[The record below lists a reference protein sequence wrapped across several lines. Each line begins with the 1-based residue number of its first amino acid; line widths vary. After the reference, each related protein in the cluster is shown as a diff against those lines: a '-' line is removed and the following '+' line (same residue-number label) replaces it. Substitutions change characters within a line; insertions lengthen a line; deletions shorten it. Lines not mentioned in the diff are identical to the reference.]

1 MAPERLLQE
10 HCDHRVDVYSLGCV
24 LHEALTGAKPFPV
37 QGSAAK
43 MYAHVH
49 TPPPRPSAAVPELP
63 AGLDAVVA
71 TALAKDPDARYATV
85 SELSAAAKA
94 CLAVPSL
101 PRAAEPRLVE
111 PTRTTEAPTSTAAT
125 RPVPPPLAETAHAPA
140 EADRH
145 QPAPV
150 TRRWGPLIAVG
161 AVLVAAVTVAAVVL
175 LSPRTEAP
183 IVPGGGA
190 ATAAAPQ
197 PAPQPTPTIPPR
209 NTYAVITT
217 VDGTQTRVLP
227 SSVQLCGSPMDDA
240 SDVGFYLVRLEVF
253 FVGPKAVAVRFVQVG
268 RESTT
273 EDVERP
279 CEVHGEDGGTFY
291 TFDIAKVRSIAFR
304 Y

>member
-1 MAPERLLQE
+1 
-10 HCDHRVDVYSLGCV
+10 
-24 LHEALTGAKPFPV
+24 
-37 QGSAAK
+37 
-43 MYAHVH
+43 
-49 TPPPRPSAAVPELP
+49 VPGLP
-63 AGLDAVVA
+63 TGLDAVVA

-85 SELSAAAKA
+85 TELSSAAKA
-94 CLAVPSL
+94 CLVVPSL
-101 PRAAEPRLVE
+101 PRAAEPDPVE
-111 PTRTTEAPTSTAAT
+111 PTRTTEVPTSTAAT
-125 RPVPPPLAETAHAPA
+125 RPVPPPPTETARAPGD
-140 EADRH
+140 ADRH

-150 TRRWGPLIAVG
+150 ARRWGPLIAVG

-183 IVPGGGA
+183 IVSGGGA
-190 ATAAAPQ
+190 ATPQ
-197 PAPQPTPTIPPR
+197 SIPQSTPTIPPR
-209 NTYAVITT
+209 NNYVLITT
-217 VDGTQTRVLP
+217 VDGTQTQVLP
-227 SSVQLCGSPMDDA
+227 SSFRLCGSPMSDA

-279 CEVHGEDGGTFY
+279 CEVYGEDAGTFY